1 MNYSY
6 SPRVRNLM
14 LELLASEFIN
24 GKVLRIYAG
33 ATPADATAALGGAT
47 LLVEISND
55 ATGVGLT
62 MNATVTS
69 DGLIEKNS
77 SEVWR
82 GVAVATGTAS
92 FFRLVDPADT
102 GTAST
107 TAERLQGDT
116 AMLGAILNL
125 SSLAFTAGAST
136 TIQTAV
142 FAN

>member
-6 SPRVRNLM
+6 TPRVRNLM

-24 GKVLRIYAG
+24 GKVLRVYSG
-33 ATPADATAALGGAT
+33 AVPADASAALGGAT

-62 MNATVTS
+62 MNAAVTS

-82 GVAVATGTAS
+82 GVAVATGSAS
-92 FFRLVDPADT
+92 FFRLVDLADT
-102 GTAST
+102 GVAST
-107 TAERLQGDT
+107 TAERLQGDM
-116 AMLGAILNL
+116 AMMGAIFNV
-125 SSLAFTAGAST
+125 SSLTVTAGASL
-136 TIQTAV
+136 TIQTGV
-142 FAN
+142 FAV